1 MSWLK
6 NLKDSQDMDI
16 SVSIASSSDI
26 MKTLLSLAQAGST
39 GIPKSL
45 NTALNCLHRISAQAP
60 IPQPL
65 FEDYIVE
72 TLKISAN
79 SSEDSQLKALQC
91 ILPIVTQ
98 QLNLSLNNLVEVNNF
113 PYFFLIFIY
122 FLDIF
127 HLLYST

>member
-1 MSWLK
+1 MK
-6 NLKDSQDMDI
+6 N
-16 SVSIASSSDI
+16 
-26 MKTLLSLAQAGST
+26 LLSLAQAGSN

-72 TLKISAN
+72 ILKISAN

-98 QLNLSLNNLVEVNNF
+98 QPNLSLNNLVEVNNF
-113 PYFFLIFIY
+113 LFLFFFFLIFL
-122 FLDIF
+122 FIF
-127 HLLYST
+127 